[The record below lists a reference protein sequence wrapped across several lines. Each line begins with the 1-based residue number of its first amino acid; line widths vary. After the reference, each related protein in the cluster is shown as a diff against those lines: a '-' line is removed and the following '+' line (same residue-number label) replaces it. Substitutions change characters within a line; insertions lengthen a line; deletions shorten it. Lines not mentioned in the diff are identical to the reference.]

1 MHTHEKGL
9 LRKENGRR
17 QQSLKIF
24 GVCLLVA
31 GSTVAVAET
40 RQHGIHEH
48 GSAVLNVAI
57 ADQTMSVEYI
67 TPAANIVGFEHTP
80 TTEEQKHA
88 VHEAVELLETGKVL
102 NIPADAACTLAHA
115 KVEHEAES
123 DDHEEHAKEEHGEHE
138 EDEEHAKE
146 EHDEHEEHEEHAKE
160 GHDEHEEHEEDEG
173 THSEFH
179 VEYEYQCENM
189 GALTHIDVDLFKHFP
204 GNEKITTQAITPNG
218 QKGMELTANSSRL
231 TLP

>member
-1 MHTHEKGL
+1 MYSHDNISPAPSFIGL
-9 LRKENGRR
+9 TLGI
-17 QQSLKIF
+17 SLAAA
-24 GVCLLVA
+24 C
-31 GSTVAVAET
+31 STVAVAET

-57 ADQTMSVEYI
+57 ADQTLSVEYI
-67 TPAANIVGFEHTP
+67 PPAANIVGFEHTP
-80 TTEEQKHA
+80 STEEQKHA

-102 NIPADAACTLAHA
+102 IMSPDAACILAHA

-123 DDHEEHAKEEHGEHE
+123 NDHEEHAKEEHG
-138 EDEEHAKE
+138 
-146 EHDEHEEHEEHAKE
+146 
-160 GHDEHEEHEEDEG
+160 EHEEHEEDEG

-189 GALTHIDVDLFKHFP
+189 GALTHIDVELFKHFP

-218 QKGMELTANSSRL
+218 QKGMELTANSARL
-231 TLP
+231 ILP